1 MAGAGGADGVH
12 RDARIAVGAVFKPDR
27 AGERRSHFT
36 VDLTFSGARPD
47 GSPADEIG
55 DKLTG
60 HHIEKLGGRRYPQLI
75 NLQQQAPR
83 QLNSVVDPVAAVE
96 VRIGD

>member
-1 MAGAGGADGVH
+1 M
-12 RDARIAVGAVFKPDR
+12 
-27 AGERRSHFT
+27 
-36 VDLTFSGARPD
+36 DLAFSGARPD
-47 GSPADEIG
+47 GPPADEIG

-60 HHIEKLGGRRYPQLI
+60 HHIEKLGGRRYSQLI

-96 VRIGD
+96 VGIGD

>member
-1 MAGAGGADGVH
+1 MASTAMRVLPSVPFLNRPGRRALRPSHGG
-12 RDARIAVGAVFKPDR
+12 
-27 AGERRSHFT
+27 
-36 VDLTFSGARPD
+36 SGFLWCAPRWP
-47 GSPADEIG
+47 PADEIG

-96 VRIGD
+96 VGIGD

>member
-12 RDARIAVGAVFKPDR
+12 RDARIAVGAVLNQPGRR
-27 AGERRSHFT
+27 ALRPFHGG
-36 VDLTFSGARPD
+36 SGFQWCAPRWP
-47 GSPADEIG
+47 PADEIG

-60 HHIEKLGGRRYPQLI
+60 HHIETRWPSVPQLI

-83 QLNSVVDPVAAVE
+83 QLNSVVD
-96 VRIGD
+96 R